1 MVNLPPDSRRYLAMH
16 QRRVCRPFHLR
27 WLLPLTLRA
36 NLGAWTWA
44 TRLSVIAIGVLTAIY
59 TGNPWLA
66 AVALL
71 PAMTWNWH
79 HPVMVDMVAMAW
91 ALATALVFMQG
102 WWWLAL
108 PMLVAGA
115 AMRETVP
122 VWVAIYAWT
131 PLALVGLAVVAVR
144 WAMRPGPDTWTDHNA
159 FYVAHPIKAGQDFHK
174 GRWRDPFLMIM
185 PWGGLIAGVGLLAG
199 GVNMPG
205 GVNDAGGVPAGMVPG
220 WLASSVESVTSML
233 PAQWWGW
240 GGALQL
246 VAALA
251 AGYLPLLIATDSVR
265 IYQWAAPVLALA
277 CVTVLPIWAG
287 PVLALSIVFNPWRG
301 PGT

>member
-1 MVNLPPDSRRYLAMH
+1 
-16 QRRVCRPFHLR
+16 
-27 WLLPLTLRA
+27 
-36 NLGAWTWA
+36 
-44 TRLSVIAIGVLTAIY
+44 
-59 TGNPWLA
+59 
-66 AVALL
+66 
-71 PAMTWNWH
+71 
-79 HPVMVDMVAMAW
+79 
-91 ALATALVFMQG
+91 
-102 WWWLAL
+102 
-108 PMLVAGA
+108 
-115 AMRETVP
+115 
-122 VWVAIYAWT
+122 
-131 PLALVGLAVVAVR
+131 
-144 WAMRPGPDTWTDHNA
+144 
-159 FYVAHPIKAGQDFHK
+159 
-174 GRWRDPFLMIM
+174 MIM

-287 PVLALSIVFNPWRG
+287 PVLALSIVFNPRRG